1 MNNMPYNKLTHE
13 QKDVIENKKTEPL
26 FSGKYNDFFQN
37 GIYVCA
43 RCNNPLFS
51 SEAKFRSGCGWP
63 SFDDEFKGA
72 VKHLPDTDGLRTE
85 IICAQCGAHLGHVFE
100 GENLTPKNTRL
111 CVNSLSIKFVPTSD
125 KK

>member
-1 MNNMPYNKLTHE
+1 VVNIMIFSKMAFMFVRAATIPFLVPKQNSDP
-13 QKDVIENKKTEPL
+13 VAGGPL
-26 FSGKYNDFFQN
+26 LMTN
-37 GIYVCA
+37 
-43 RCNNPLFS
+43 
-51 SEAKFRSGCGWP
+51 
-63 SFDDEFKGA
+63 FKGA